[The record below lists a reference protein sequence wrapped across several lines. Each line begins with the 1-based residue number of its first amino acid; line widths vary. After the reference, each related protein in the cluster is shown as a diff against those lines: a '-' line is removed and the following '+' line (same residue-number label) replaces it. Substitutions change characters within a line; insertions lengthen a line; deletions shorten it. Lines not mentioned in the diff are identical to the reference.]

1 MVAASWKSVGNEYQN
16 TYGGELNAPYNPLLV
31 QILKLER
38 EKYSFTLQTRSIVG
52 EPVQCD
58 SLTANQTLVDL
69 PSRLKSK

>member
-1 MVAASWKSVGNEYQN
+1 MNIRMEH
-16 TYGGELNAPYNPLLV
+16 TYGGELNAPYNRRLV

-38 EKYSFTLQTRSIVG
+38 EKKNSFTLQTRSIVG